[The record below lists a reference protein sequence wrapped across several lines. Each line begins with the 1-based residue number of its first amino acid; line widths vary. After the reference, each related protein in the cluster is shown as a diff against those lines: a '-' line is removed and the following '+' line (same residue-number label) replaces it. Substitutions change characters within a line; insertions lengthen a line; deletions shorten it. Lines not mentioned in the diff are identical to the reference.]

1 MTLSETLYTIAYCL
15 FIVGSARSYRDNG
28 SRLSVSIM
36 GSGVLL
42 DFLVSM
48 LPLVGVA
55 ALKMNLPGTN
65 AVIVFAIGFGCIVW
79 LLFLA
84 ALWLRRTGRMEAYH
98 SAITVTQ
105 IAWFIDFIAFLYGI
119 YKFPLHAAGR

>member
-1 MTLSETLYTIAYCL
+1 MTPSETLYTIAYCL
-15 FIVGSARSYRDNG
+15 FVIGAARSYRDNG
-28 SRLSVSIM
+28 SRSSVLIM
-36 GSGVLL
+36 SCGVLL
-42 DFLVSM
+42 DFLLSM
-48 LPLVGVA
+48 LPLMGVS

-65 AVIVFAIGFGCIVW
+65 GVIVFAIILGFIVW

-84 ALWLRRTGRMEAYH
+84 ALWLRGTGRMAAYH
-98 SAITVTQ
+98 SVITAMQ

>member
-1 MTLSETLYTIAYCL
+1 MTLSETLYAIAYCL
-15 FIVGSARSYRDNG
+15 FTAGAARSYRDNG
-28 SRLSVSIM
+28 SSRAVLIM
-36 GSGVLL
+36 SCGVLL

-48 LPLVGVA
+48 LPMMGVA

-65 AVIVFAIGFGCIVW
+65 SVIVFAIIFGFIVW

-84 ALWLRRTGRMEAYH
+84 ALALRRLGRLPAYH
-98 SAITVTQ
+98 AVITIVQ

-119 YKFPLHAAGR
+119 YKFPLHTSGT

>member
-1 MTLSETLYTIAYCL
+1 MTQSETLYTIAYCL
-15 FIVGSARSYRDNG
+15 FIVGAAWSYRDNG

-48 LPLVGVA
+48 LPLMGVA

-65 AVIVFAIGFGCIVW
+65 AIIVFAIGLGYMV
-79 LLFLA
+79 
-84 ALWLRRTGRMEAYH
+84 
-98 SAITVTQ
+98 
-105 IAWFIDFIAFLYGI
+105 
-119 YKFPLHAAGR
+119 